1 MKKVDELF
9 LISLKEVFNSVI
21 NSSDNYS
28 AEEIRSICS
37 KKTQKAFS
45 KVNYE
50 IRGSENLPKKQSS
63 IFIYN
68 HLDNHPDYIVSDK
81 FQITLDSHF
90 ISSMILDKYYG
101 NPGIRVSRY
110 SLKNEKSHN
119 NYYNKLNLIRVYAK
133 NFIPVNIDKKQVK
146 KVNNSF
152 YKKAEKYLE
161 KGIGMVI
168 SPEGVSN
175 LTERSPSKFKS
186 GFLKL
191 ALKMNPPPPIVP
203 IVVANFDKL
212 ASESIFKC
220 EIKKPIYLKSIKSKI
235 DFEEEIILLKKKINK
250 KYKLWVNDLLNENND
265 FSQEINNLKFKVEK
279 LKKISD
285 PVIFY
290 GSSTIRLWN
299 SIKRDFPKNNII
311 NLGFGGA
318 YVDSLSKNF
327 KSLFK
332 FKKPRIIIIYLGGND
347 LNLGIGLDLLTKKII
362 DFIIKI
368 NKKYP
373 DSKIGY
379 ISIKPSLERKNKLN
393 EIIMINDSIKKFSS
407 NFDKLVYIDIFNKL
421 LYNGQVTEK
430 YLLQD
435 GLHLNKEGYK
445 ILTRS
450 VKKALNL

>member
-1 MKKVDELF
+1 M
-9 LISLKEVFNSVI
+9 
-21 NSSDNYS
+21 
-28 AEEIRSICS
+28 
-37 KKTQKAFS
+37 
-45 KVNYE
+45 
-50 IRGSENLPKKQSS
+50 
-63 IFIYN
+63 
-68 HLDNHPDYIVSDK
+68 
-81 FQITLDSHF
+81 
-90 ISSMILDKYYG
+90 
-101 NPGIRVSRY
+101 
-110 SLKNEKSHN
+110 
-119 NYYNKLNLIRVYAK
+119 
-133 NFIPVNIDKKQVK
+133 
-146 KVNNSF
+146 NNSF

-347 LNLGIGLDLLTKKII
+347 LNLGIGLDLITKKII

-450 VKKALNL
+450 VKKSLNL

>member
-1 MKKVDELF
+1 LKKVDELF
-9 LISLKEVFNSVI
+9 LISLKEIFNSVI

-28 AEEIRSICS
+28 EEEIRSICS

-50 IRGSENLPKKQSS
+50 IRGSENLPKDQSA

-68 HLDNHPDYIVSDK
+68 HLENHPDYVVSNQ

-119 NYYNKLNLIRVYAK
+119 NYYKKLNLIRVYAK
-133 NFIPVNIDKKQVK
+133 NFIPLNIDKKQVK

-161 KGIGMVI
+161 KGIGIVI

-175 LTERSPSKFKS
+175 LTEKSPSKFKS

-191 ALKMNPPPPIVP
+191 AFKMKKLPPIVP
-203 IVVANFDKL
+203 IVVVNFDKL
-212 ASESIFKC
+212 ASSSTFKC
-220 EIKKPIYLKSIKSKI
+220 EIKKPIYLKATKSKS
-235 DFEEEIILLKKKINK
+235 DLEEEIILIRKKINK
-250 KYKLWVNDLLNENND
+250 KYKLWVNDLLEEDND
-265 FSQEINNLKFKVEK
+265 FSQEINNLKMKVLK
-279 LKKISD
+279 LKKIND

-290 GSSTIRLWN
+290 GSSTIRLWK
-299 SIKRDFPKNNII
+299 SIRKDFRKTNVI

-318 YVDSLSKNF
+318 YIDSLSKNF
-327 KSLFK
+327 RTLFK
-332 FKKPRIIIIYLGGND
+332 FKKPKIIVIYLGGND
-347 LNLGIGLDLLTKKII
+347 LNLKIGLDLITKKII
-362 DFIIKI
+362 NFIFKI

-393 EIIMINDSIKKFSS
+393 EIIMINDSIRKFSK

-421 LYNGQVTEK
+421 LHKRQVTKK